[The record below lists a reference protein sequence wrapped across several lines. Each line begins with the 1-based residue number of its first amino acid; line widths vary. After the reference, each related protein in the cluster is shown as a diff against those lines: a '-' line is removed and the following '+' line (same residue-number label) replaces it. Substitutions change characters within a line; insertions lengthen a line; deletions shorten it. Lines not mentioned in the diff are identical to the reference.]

1 MPVKI
6 LQSRCGVV
14 QDKETSWQ
22 FLLPARYLS
31 CTRPFINCKS
41 GSREIDTSTMSTFIT
56 TLLVETFI
64 PGNKVE
70 NFVKVDVDAAVGRLV
85 VEMINASYGNSV
97 VILERE
103 KEF

>member
-1 MPVKI
+1 
-6 LQSRCGVV
+6 
-14 QDKETSWQ
+14 
-22 FLLPARYLS
+22 
-31 CTRPFINCKS
+31 
-41 GSREIDTSTMSTFIT
+41 MSTFIT